1 MTSKLP
7 KPFSSLSDQLIAV
20 LFGLPWIEIIAEI
33 WKLSRRLWQGLA
45 DEGMYEVL
53 EYESVLELKDKRG
66 QKASFQKREKVR
78 YRQNNIIAYQDHAW
92 GDGEILIDYR
102 CSPGVVV
109 DRYRPGQKTFLLIS
123 LREPKRRGDID
134 EFNMEWKLRDGFRRS
149 RELWETEIRHRT
161 KKITMKIIFPKARP
175 PQNAWMVELL
185 RRRKHQLGPEAKRR
199 LHDGRWLI
207 AWDCDR
213 PKLNERYQLHW
224 EW

>member
-1 MTSKLP
+1 MTNKQSLTTSKFTDWLIGLFFELP
-7 KPFSSLSDQLIAV
+7 WLDMIAV
-20 LFGLPWIEIIAEI
+20 I
-33 WKLSRRLWQGLA
+33 WKLMRHLWQGLA

-53 EYESVLELKDKRG
+53 EYESLLELKDKRG
-66 QKASFQKREKVR
+66 KKASFQKREKVR

-134 EFNMEWKLRDGFRRS
+134 EFNIEWKMRDGFTRS

-161 KKITMKIIFPKARP
+161 KKITMKIIFPKARR

-199 LHDGRWLI
+199 LHDGRWLVN
-207 AWDCDR
+207 WDCDR